1 MAKEAAVKESV
12 QSLDESTTLSRREF
26 TLEAAL
32 AVLAGCIITV
42 ACDDDNNPNN
52 PTTPANINAT
62 FSANHGHELTI
73 TSAQITAGNALQLTT
88 TGSTATHTHTVSLS
102 QANLQ
107 TLVNRQ
113 PVSVESSNDSFHS
126 HTVTFTPM

>member
-32 AVLAGCIITV
+32 AVLAGCVITV
-42 ACDDDNNPNN
+42 ACDDDNPNN
-52 PTTPANINAT
+52 PTPPANVNAT

-107 TLVNRQ
+107 TLVSRQ

-126 HTVTFTPM
+126 HTVTFTPV

>member
-12 QSLDESTTLSRREF
+12 QSLDESTTLGRREF

-32 AVLAGCIITV
+32 AVLAGCVITV
-42 ACDDDNNPNN
+42 ACDDDNPNN
-52 PTTPANINAT
+52 PTPPANINAT

-107 TLVNRQ
+107 TLVSRQ

>member
-1 MAKEAAVKESV
+1 MVKEVAVKESV

-26 TLEAAL
+26 SLEAAL
-32 AVLAGCIITV
+32 AVLAGCVITV
-42 ACDDDNNPNN
+42 ACDDDNPNN
-52 PTTPANINAT
+52 PTPPANINAT
-62 FSANHGHELTI
+62 FSANHGHELAI

-107 TLVNRQ
+107 TLVSRQ

>member
-1 MAKEAAVKESV
+1 MKESV

-26 TLEAAL
+26 SLEAAL
-32 AVLAGCIITV
+32 AVLAGCVITV
-42 ACDDDNNPNN
+42 ACDDNNPNN
-52 PTTPANINAT
+52 PTPSANINAT

-107 TLVNRQ
+107 TLVSRQ

>member
-12 QSLDESTTLSRREF
+12 QSLDVSTTLSRREF

-32 AVLAGCIITV
+32 AVLAGCVITV
-42 ACDDDNNPNN
+42 ACDDDNPNN
-52 PTTPANINAT
+52 PTPPANINAT

-107 TLVNRQ
+107 TLASRQ